1 MRKCEYCGSYV
12 PDNRNKCEA
21 CGAWCVDSEKPEN
34 ADAAKSASVADK
46 INAAA
51 DKIKLSN
58 GAVHAITVFILCL
71 LLGYFGIHRFIQGK
85 IFTGFV
91 WLFTGGL
98 FFLGYIVD
106 VALSASRMAAELRKN
121 NNG

>member
-58 GAVHAITVFILCL
+58 GAVHASTVFILCL

-98 FFLGYIVD
+98 FFLGYIFD

>member
-12 PDNRNKCEA
+12 PDDKNKCEA
-21 CGAWCVDSEKPEN
+21 CGAWCVAAEKPEKAN
-34 ADAAKSASVADK
+34 AAETAPVIDK

-51 DKIKLSN
+51 DKIKLSDS
-58 GAVHAITVFILCL
+58 AVRSITVFIVCL
-71 LLGYFGIHRFIQGK
+71 LLGYLGVHRFIQGK
-85 IFTGFV
+85 IFTGLL